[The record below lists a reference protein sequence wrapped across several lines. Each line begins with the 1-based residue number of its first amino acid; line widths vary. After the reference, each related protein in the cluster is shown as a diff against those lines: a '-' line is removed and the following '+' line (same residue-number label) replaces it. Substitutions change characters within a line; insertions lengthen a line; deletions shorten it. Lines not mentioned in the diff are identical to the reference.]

1 MLPVQS
7 VVVDDIDEELAPAGV
22 RTRVCHGDRSS
33 RIPVV
38 GRELVLDCVTGSAE
52 PGPLGVT
59 TLDHEIRDHAVE
71 DRSVVE
77 ALTDELPEVAR
88 GDGHRL
94 VEELDLHVAHGRLE
108 KDGRHAA
115 AIRFMYVRVDLP
127 CVRGETEGLSR

>member
-7 VVVDDIDEELAPAGV
+7 VVVDDIDEEPAPAGV

-77 ALTDELPEVAR
+77 ALTAQLPEVAR
-88 GDGHRL
+88 SDRHRL
-94 VEELDLHVAHGRLE
+94 VEAVDLAIAHARWGQ
-108 KDGRHAA
+108 DGRHAA
-115 AIRFMYVRVDLP
+115 AIRFTYVRVDL
-127 CVRGETEGLSR
+127 